1 VPRSPLQAWRAYQ
14 ENLDEC
20 PTVVAFFP
28 SPPGLACLHRRV
40 LALHGVWVEVGA
52 CGMRL
57 VCLLLKITGLNRF
70 VGASSGAQ
78 QQVNRHVEE
87 AIVLDRQ
94 QEGARLAHA
103 MPTKDI
109 TLTQDATFTG
119 GLSLG
124 GGPREPLHCRG
135 ASGLSTRSRYL
146 ACLHGA
152 GPCGSQLLGHS
163 GDKR

>member
-1 VPRSPLQAWRAYQ
+1 
-14 ENLDEC
+14 
-20 PTVVAFFP
+20 
-28 SPPGLACLHRRV
+28 
-40 LALHGVWVEVGA
+40 
-52 CGMRL
+52 MRL

-87 AIVLDRQ
+87 AIVLERQ

-103 MPTKDI
+103 MPAKDI

-124 GGPREPLHCRG
+124 GWTP
-135 ASGLSTRSRYL
+135 
-146 ACLHGA
+146 
-152 GPCGSQLLGHS
+152 
-163 GDKR
+163 